1 MKKKLFTIMYALVGL
16 NAYTQSLNPVSS
28 ISSPGSADNFR
39 GGYTF
44 AYAASGTPWT
54 GSLIS
59 YGGFT
64 NDYDTQISSDYGRN
78 RISFRTRNSEYHLWN
93 PWTELAT
100 RSSNDFYGN
109 QSISGSIGIS
119 TTALTSPFTV
129 GEFHGVKLSVGGTGW
144 ANKYILQ
151 TSWISGIGDFT
162 ELNVVGKIAN
172 NAFIRLI
179 ENGNVG
185 IGAQNPD
192 SKLTVAGNIHAQE
205 VKVTVNAGSVPDY
218 VFANDY
224 KLKSLYEVEQYIKEN
239 NHLPEIPSAQE
250 IEKNGLMMAEMNMN
264 LLKKIEELT
273 LYVIEQNKQ
282 IKELKT
288 ENQDFKSVLERLLK
302 IEERLK

>member
-1 MKKKLFTIMYALVGL
+1 MQKKLFIIMFALVWL
-16 NAYTQSLNPVSS
+16 NAHTQSLNPTSS

-44 AYAASGTPWT
+44 AYVTSGTPWN
-54 GSLIS
+54 GSLMS

-64 NDYDTQISSDYGRN
+64 NDYDTQISSDYARN
-78 RISFRTRNSEYHLWN
+78 RISFRTRNNEYNLWN
-93 PWTELAT
+93 PWTELAS
-100 RSSNDFYGN
+100 RSSNDFIGN
-109 QSISGSIGIS
+109 QNISGSLGITS
-119 TTALTSPFTV
+119 TALTSLLTV
-129 GEFHGVKLSVGGTGW
+129 GEFHGVKLSVGGAGW
-144 ANKYILQ
+144 ANKNILQ

-172 NAFIRLI
+172 SAFIRLI

-205 VKVTVNAGSVPDY
+205 VKVTVNAGVVPDY

-224 KLKSLYEVEQYIKEN
+224 KLKSLNEVEQYIKKN
-239 NHLPEIPSAQE
+239 SHLPEIPSAKE
-250 IEKNGLMMAEMNMN
+250 LEKNGLMIAEMNMN

-273 LYVIEQNKQ
+273 LYIIEQDKKTETLKTIISDQNKRLEKLENKQ
-282 IKELKT
+282 
-288 ENQDFKSVLERLLK
+288 
-302 IEERLK
+302 